1 MEEFKY
7 LGVKSEEKGE
17 RGSDKWIGAMSAVMH
32 MLYWSLVVKRDL
44 NNYKYAMVLILL
56 VDNDVYCLAILAQS
70 PELGLPFPTCRGHL
84 QAIKQQRAVQYL
96 RCALASTL
104 C

>member
-1 MEEFKY
+1 MWGLKVLSKNRLESLLGVRDKLLPQMEEFKY

-44 NNYKYAMVLILL
+44 NRNMLW
-56 VDNDVYCLAILAQS
+56 C
-70 PELGLPFPTCRGHL
+70 
-84 QAIKQQRAVQYL
+84 
-96 RCALASTL
+96 
-104 C
+104 